1 MPRPTGN
8 GGWPYRAEDESAGAP
23 AKTTKPKTPRAPE
36 AVLERIAKEKLALV
50 TLATRRS
57 DRLDFYD
64 LSVWAIRDAL
74 QAAYKA
80 GYETAAKKAPMLKA
94 AKRARIRA
102 ALYDVITLPYEKM
115 EALVRAWM
123 AFPLATFEESL
134 AAGFYYTDAANPVIK
149 NSHNSGKK

>member
-23 AKTTKPKTPRAPE
+23 AKTTKAKTPRAPE
-36 AVLERIAKEKLALV
+36 AVLEKIAQEKLALV

-74 QAAYKA
+74 QTAYQA
-80 GYETAAKKAPMLKA
+80 GHDAAKK
-94 AKRARIRA
+94 
-102 ALYDVITLPYEKM
+102 
-115 EALVRAWM
+115 
-123 AFPLATFEESL
+123 
-134 AAGFYYTDAANPVIK
+134 
-149 NSHNSGKK
+149 NSDNSGKK